1 MNIYYFFSVSLTL
14 IIIVIYLY
22 ILYKK
27 NKKYEIDEDD
37 IIIEEEEEEEETK
50 EEEKEEE
57 TKIINEQYNYL
68 VNQINSKKKKE
79 LIKKQKELINNIND
93 EINQSKIDIEEFNEL
108 KTKNKV
114 DMNEV
119 LINYQIQHQDNLD
132 KMNSFYKNNTDL
144 DKHEVSTQFK
154 LNFLNNYIKLIET
167 TKDYPEIY
175 KIVLKEYNYGVAI
188 YDKIYKNELNAID
201 IIKDYEIERIN
212 KNKNKIKTY
221 NNSVDK
227 LKKLMKT
234 HEENYI

>member
-22 ILYKK
+22 ALYKK
-27 NKKYEIDEDD
+27 NKKYEIDEIIED
-37 IIIEEEEEEEETK
+37 IIIDEEEEETK
-50 EEEKEEE
+50 EEED

-68 VNQINSKKKKE
+68 VNQINNKKKKE

-93 EINQSKIDIEEFNEL
+93 EINQSKIDIEEYNEL

-119 LINYQIQHQDNLD
+119 LINYEIQHQDNLD

-154 LNFLNNYIKLIET
+154 LNFLNNYIKLMET

-188 YDKIYKNELNAID
+188 YDKIYKNELTAID

-227 LKKLMKT
+227 LKKFMQT